1 MGEDILSFRV
11 VFAEKG
17 EKVYFSMTLVYQCPF
32 YSNCLCA
39 CSSKSKYDVKV
50 QGAAESS
57 STYDLSRPSKSPS
70 LPPLSLSRALIPL
83 SQPSPSPPTLSETPS
98 PSTPPSPPHSQP
110 TPSPPPPSPP
120 LRTSR
125 PSLSSAGSAASTPG
139 P

>member
-11 VFAEKG
+11 VVEEKG
-17 EKVYFSMTLVYQCPF
+17 ETVYFSLFLVYQCPF

-39 CSSKSKYDVKV
+39 CSSKSRYDVKV

-57 STYDLSRPSKSPS
+57 STYPGRLNY
-70 LPPLSLSRALIPL
+70 PPFHPSLSRALIPY
-83 SQPSPSPPTLSETPS
+83 SQPSPSPPTLSKTPS

-120 LRTSR
+120 SRTSR
-125 PSLSSAGSAASTPG
+125 PSLSSAGSAASTP
-139 P
+139 